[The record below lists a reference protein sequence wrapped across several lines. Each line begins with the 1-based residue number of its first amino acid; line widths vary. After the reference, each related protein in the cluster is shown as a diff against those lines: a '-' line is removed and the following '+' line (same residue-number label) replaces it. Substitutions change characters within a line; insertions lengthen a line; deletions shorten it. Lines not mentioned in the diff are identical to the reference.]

1 MSKIEFFV
9 NDRYLVLK
17 TLYEHQIEIN
27 DTKICP
33 ITQQEIADAL
43 GFSKTKVNNILNE
56 LIGEYVEIYNN
67 TKGRY
72 QLTEQALAVLKV
84 LNKGQIKM

>member
-1 MSKIEFFV
+1 MNKLEFFT

-27 DTKICP
+27 NIEICP

-43 GFSKTKVNNILNE
+43 GCSKAKVNMVLNE
-56 LIGEYVEIYNN
+56 LIDNGYVQIYNN

-72 QLTEQALAVLKV
+72 VLMDEAKKIMKV
-84 LNKGQIKM
+84 FKVK

>member
-1 MSKIEFFV
+1 MNKLEFFT
-9 NDRYLVLK
+9 NNRYLVLK

-27 DTKICP
+27 NADICP

-43 GFSKTKVNNILNE
+43 GCSKAKVNMVLNE
-56 LIGEYVEIYNN
+56 LIHNDYVQIYNN

-72 QLTEQALAVLKV
+72 VLTGEAK
-84 LNKGQIKM
+84 KIMKKFKS

>member
-1 MSKIEFFV
+1 MNKIEFFT

-17 TLYEHQIEIN
+17 TLYDYQIEIN
-27 DTKICP
+27 HAEICP

-43 GFSKTKVNNILNE
+43 GCSKAKVNMVLNK
-56 LIGEYVEIYNN
+56 LIDNGYVQIYNN

-72 QLTEQALAVLKV
+72 VLTDEEKKIMKKLKS
-84 LNKGQIKM
+84 

>member
-1 MSKIEFFV
+1 MNKLEFFT

-27 DTKICP
+27 NSEICP
-33 ITQQEIADAL
+33 ITQQEIADAI
-43 GFSKTKVNNILNE
+43 GCSKAKINMVLNE
-56 LIGEYVEIYNN
+56 LIDNSYVKIYNN

-72 QLTEQALAVLKV
+72 VLTEEAK
-84 LNKGQIKM
+84 KIMKKFKS

>member
-1 MSKIEFFV
+1 MNKIEFFI

-27 DTKICP
+27 NTEICP
-33 ITQQEIADAL
+33 ITQQEIADVL
-43 GFSKTKVNNILNE
+43 GCSKAKVNMVLNE
-56 LIGEYVEIYNN
+56 LINNGYVQIYNN

-72 QLTEQALAVLKV
+72 VLTEEAKKIMKKLKS
-84 LNKGQIKM
+84 

>member
-1 MSKIEFFV
+1 MNKIEFFT

-27 DTKICP
+27 NAEICS

-43 GFSKTKVNNILNE
+43 GCSKAKVNMVLNE
-56 LIGEYVEIYNN
+56 LIDNSYVQIYNN

-72 QLTEQALAVLKV
+72 VLTDEAKKIMKKLKS
-84 LNKGQIKM
+84 

>member
-1 MSKIEFFV
+1 MNKFEYFT

-17 TLYEHQIEIN
+17 ILYEHQIEIN
-27 DTKICP
+27 GVTICP

-43 GFSKTKVNNILNE
+43 GFSKTKINNVLNE
-56 LIGEYVEIYNN
+56 LIGDYVEIYNN

-72 QLTEQALAVLKV
+72 CLTEQAKEIVRT
-84 LNKGQIKM
+84 LNK

>member
-1 MSKIEFFV
+1 MNKIEFFT

-27 DTKICP
+27 NAEICA

-43 GFSKTKVNNILNE
+43 GCSKAKVNMVLNE
-56 LIGEYVEIYNN
+56 LIDNGYVQIYKN

-72 QLTEQALAVLKV
+72 VLTEDAKKIMKV
-84 LNKGQIKM
+84 FKIK

>member
-1 MSKIEFFV
+1 MSKIKFFT

-27 DTKICP
+27 NAEICP

-43 GFSKTKVNNILNE
+43 GRNKAKVNMVLNE
-56 LIGEYVEIYNN
+56 LIDNCYVQIFNN

-72 QLTEQALAVLKV
+72 VLAEETKKIMKKLKS
-84 LNKGQIKM
+84 

>member
-1 MSKIEFFV
+1 MNKIEFFT

-27 DTKICP
+27 NAEICP
-33 ITQQEIADAL
+33 ITQQEIADSL
-43 GFSKTKVNNILNE
+43 GCSKAKVNMVLNE
-56 LIGEYVEIYNN
+56 LIDSGYVQIYKN

-72 QLTEQALAVLKV
+72 VLTEEAKKIMKKLKS
-84 LNKGQIKM
+84 

>member
-1 MSKIEFFV
+1 MNKIEFFT

-17 TLYEHQIEIN
+17 ILYEHQIEIN
-27 DTKICP
+27 NAEICP

-43 GFSKTKVNNILNE
+43 GCSKAKVNMVLNK
-56 LIGEYVEIYNN
+56 LIDKGYVQIYKN

-72 QLTEQALAVLKV
+72 VLTEDAKKIMKKLKS
-84 LNKGQIKM
+84 

>member
-1 MSKIEFFV
+1 MNKIEFFT

-27 DTKICP
+27 NVEICP

-43 GFSKTKVNNILNE
+43 GCSKAKVNMVLNE
-56 LIGEYVEIYNN
+56 LINNGYVQIYNN

-72 QLTEQALAVLKV
+72 ALTDEAKDIMKKLK
-84 LNKGQIKM
+84 L

>member
-1 MSKIEFFV
+1 MNKIEFFT

-27 DTKICP
+27 NIEICP
-33 ITQQEIADAL
+33 ITQQEIADSL
-43 GFSKTKVNNILNE
+43 GCGKAKVNMVLNE
-56 LIGEYVEIYNN
+56 LIDNGYVQIYNN

-72 QLTEQALAVLKV
+72 ALMDEAKKIMKV
-84 LNKGQIKM
+84 FKVK